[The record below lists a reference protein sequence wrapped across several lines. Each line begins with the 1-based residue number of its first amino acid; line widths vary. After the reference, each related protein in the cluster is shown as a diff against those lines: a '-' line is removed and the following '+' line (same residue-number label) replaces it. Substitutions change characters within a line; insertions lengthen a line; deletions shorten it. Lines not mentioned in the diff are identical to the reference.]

1 MKLARSRFSTCCCG
15 WPFGSAELQTIDDRR
30 RARSGGWCR
39 RGLSGHLSTLTL
51 FGLFVS
57 AVGARYAF
65 GCSEMSADR
74 TPGY

>member
-1 MKLARSRFSTCCCG
+1 MTAVVPAVEAG
-15 WPFGSAELQTIDDRR
+15 AAEV
-30 RARSGGWCR
+30 CR
-39 RGLSGHLSTLTL
+39 HPQHLTL